1 MQEDNL
7 PLVTTAKKPVIH
19 GADFGN
25 VLPTHLDQ
33 PPPE

>member
-7 PLVTTAKKPVIH
+7 PLVTTPEKPVIH
-19 GADFGN
+19 GADFRN
-25 VLPTHLDQ
+25 ALPAHLDQ